1 MKRLKELLA
10 HKAKI
15 EAAMEAILTLLR
27 GSYDAHSRDL
37 ETVLNRRIQEL
48 K

>member
-1 MKRLKELLA
+1 
-10 HKAKI
+10 
-15 EAAMEAILTLLR
+15 MEAKLVALR

-37 ETVLNRRIQEL
+37 ENVLNARIKEL